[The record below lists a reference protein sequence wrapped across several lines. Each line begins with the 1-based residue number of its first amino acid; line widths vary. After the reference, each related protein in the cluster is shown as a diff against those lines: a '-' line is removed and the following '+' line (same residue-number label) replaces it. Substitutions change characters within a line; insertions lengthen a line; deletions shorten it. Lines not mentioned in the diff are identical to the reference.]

1 MTVLSNFWDFIWTAF
16 VIFAF
21 IAYLMV
27 LFSIIGDLFRDRAL
41 GGGYK
46 ALWIIFLVIF
56 PYITA
61 LIYLIARG
69 KGMAERQVEQAKA
82 AQDATNAYIRHAA
95 GGSASEISAAKALLD
110 EGTISAEE
118 YEKLKKKAL
127 A

>member
-41 GGGYK
+41 NGWYK
-46 ALWIIFLVIF
+46 ALWIIFLIVL

-61 LIYLIARG
+61 LVYLIARG
-69 KGMAERQVEQAKA
+69 RGMAERQAEAAKA
-82 AQDATNAYIRHAA
+82 AQDATTAYIRHAA
-95 GGSASEISAAKALLD
+95 GGSASEIAAAKALLD
-110 EGTISAEE
+110 EGTITADE

-127 A
+127 S